1 MTSRDSCRLVV
12 VVWRCDVTP
21 SPNLAE
27 VTNNCHLQLPSDQ
40 SVPPVSFVVVVVVV
54 VAAVVVMVVGVFVL
68 DVTSLRIEN
77 SRETKP

>member
-40 SVPPVSFVVVVVVV
+40 SVPPVSFVVVVAA
-54 VAAVVVMVVGVFVL
+54 AAVVVMVVGVFVL